1 MDAKLASALSTS
13 ATSLDSCCAG
23 AIVIGPTG
31 DAWQPHCVE
40 LQDSTKDCVLLIS
53 IAAMGHPT
61 AQHLED
67 FAFPWHGITPNKGA
81 APRATKR
88 SVATSLEKIF
98 MPDSKSPNPAG
109 ARR

>member
-1 MDAKLASALSTS
+1 MGAKLASALSTS
-13 ATSLDSCCAG
+13 ATSRDSCCAG
-23 AIVIGPTG
+23 AIETGPAG

-67 FAFPWHGITPNKGA
+67 FAFPWHGITPNKGM
-81 APRATKR
+81 APKATKS

-98 MPDSKSPNPAG
+98 MPV
-109 ARR
+109 